1 MSTKLFTTKKTNRDP
16 KEKDTNIENSNN
28 TKNKVKKTSEED
40 KIYSQK
46 TDNKMDVENDKKNEM
61 KIELPDNTDPQKQ
74 DNPEG
79 KKDIISS
86 PNKSEDDKIK
96 SLDENTENSKNSKST
111 KKKKGED
118 KGYAHRMLTRKKDRD
133 KILQDGYQKF
143 LQSKQKYEWDLFLLN
158 LILKVESNL
167 QNFKDF
173 NDDFTYYI
181 YNNLRGLRTSKEFA
195 NLKSQPV
202 DQILYKESI
211 EFCEERFKRFIQ
223 QAGMY
228 KIKLLDN
235 YIKKHKMIQNN
246 NINNNNTNN
255 SNNSNTSNNTNNAS
269 NNNTSNTNNNTSNN
283 TSNTPNKPNT
293 PNAPNTPNNQNPM
306 NNPNIDYQIEM
317 LTAALV
323 YNSLNR
329 NEKEQ
334 EKFDK
339 DNKKDKNDAK
349 AIIPIKIEVLNFNLN
364 EDSMMAV
371 ISGIKFNNN
380 ITEVNVSGNLL
391 GPQSLFWLG
400 GIFKTNPNLAILDLT
415 RCGIDNDCLF
425 MFVQGTKFSNESLN
439 KDQLNLSRLNLKD
452 NNQISDIINEQFE
465 HPLGLLLRR
474 FKLKWLNLTN
484 AKIKNKGTCNFLN
497 TFKALMKENKIY
509 MENLILISNE
519 FYNEKC
525 LEILGDIIVETNC
538 PLKNVILSK
547 NLITTPPSMPYQN
560 NYYDYFMKK
569 VTQSNLKELFLISCG
584 IGRNANDIKILYDML
599 CENKSLISLRLFG
612 NEIKNMEDFS
622 NILGIFSEYK
632 NGLKNTTLK
641 SLDLSKNSCNIKI
654 NDDFLEL
661 VEKLKLEYLDIN
673 QNTMDPTEKETFRSR
688 TNELNDIKIIY

>member
-1 MSTKLFTTKKTNRDP
+1 MNTKLFITKKTTRP
-16 KEKDTNIENSNN
+16 SEEKESNIENSND
-28 TKNKVKKTSEED
+28 TKNKVKKLSEED

-46 TDNKMDVENDKKNEM
+46 IDNKMDVEDDKKKEI
-61 KIELPDNTDPQKQ
+61 KIEFPDKKDPQKQ

-79 KKDIISS
+79 KNVIISS
-86 PNKSEDDKIK
+86 PNKSEDDKPK
-96 SLDENTENSKNSKST
+96 SLDENTENSKNSKIT
-111 KKKKGED
+111 KKRKGED
-118 KGYAHRMLTRKKDRD
+118 KDYVHKILKKKVKD
-133 KILQDGYQKF
+133 KIIEGGYQKF

-158 LILKVESNL
+158 IILKVESNL

-173 NDDFTYYI
+173 NDDYTYYI

-195 NLKSQPV
+195 NLKNQPV
-202 DQILYKESI
+202 DTKLYQESI
-211 EFCEERFKRFIQ
+211 AFCEERFNRFIQ
-223 QAGMY
+223 QAGIY
-228 KIKLLDN
+228 KIKLLDI
-235 YIKKHKMIQNN
+235 YIKKHKNIQNN
-246 NINNNNTNN
+246 IIINNSTNNANN
-255 SNNSNTSNNTNNAS
+255 SNIFNNTNNAI
-269 NNNTSNTNNNTSNN
+269 NNNTSNTNNNTNN

-293 PNAPNTPNNQNPM
+293 PNTSNTQNNQNAM
-306 NNPNIDYQIEM
+306 NNPNTDYQIEM

-334 EKFDK
+334 EKYEK
-339 DNKKDKNDAK
+339 ENKKDKNDANT
-349 AIIPIKIEVLNFNLN
+349 IIPMKIEVLNFNLN
-364 EDSMMAV
+364 EDSMMAL
-371 ISGIKFNNN
+371 ISGIKFNNH
-380 ITEVNVSGNLL
+380 ITEINVSGNLL

-400 GIFKTNPNLAILDLT
+400 GIFKTNPNIAILDLT

-425 MFVQGTKFSNESLN
+425 MFIQGTKFSNESLN
-439 KDQLNLSRLNLKD
+439 KEQLNLSRLNLKD

-484 AKIKNKGTCNFLN
+484 AKIKNKGTCNFLK
-497 TFKALMKENKIY
+497 TFQDLMREDKVY

-525 LEILGDIIVETNC
+525 LEMLGDIIVGNNC

-547 NLITTPPSMPYQN
+547 NLITTPYPSTIVQN

-569 VTQSNLKELFLISCG
+569 VTKSNIKELFLISCG
-584 IGRNANDIKILYDML
+584 IGRNENDIKILYDML